1 MKTGLQTTTGA
12 LTHSSFAAGLL
23 LRKCDCGN
31 HTVAGGQCT
40 ECKKEKS
47 ADRVDISS
55 TSIQPKLIVGPCN
68 DPQEQE
74 ADRIADHVA
83 SSQHSTQDPVIAGD
97 LGQSANLS
105 TSAPPAVAATLTSRG
120 RHLDSSVQK
129 EMESRFGHDFSHV
142 RVHSDAA
149 AEQSAKD
156 IGAEAYTLGN
166 NIVFGAGKFEP
177 ASQAGK
183 RLLAHELTHVVQQS
197 ARASHNDSG
206 IVRRAC
212 GTALGE
218 PSPACTPSSAGMG
231 GWSFWFK
238 VNCDELKP
246 GGDDNIKKL
255 RTGSKLNIHGFASSD
270 GTSEFN
276 DALSCHRANRIAELV
291 RAQRPDCPIQGIFK
305 HGEREAAAEK
315 KGGTSDFWRSVI
327 VEEIKRTPEEWLDP
341 TSVISKAWTLL
352 ARAKNNPTDVNLG
365 NAAAHRAQL
374 KTWLESIARSLA
386 PVGAELERKDL
397 DDYRRFYDSAERV
410 WQDIDQWLAVQR
422 HAAAATD
429 TYSKWAPGSG
439 TDSGPELHA
448 KKIPQGAR
456 YHIDIFGE
464 GFFKGAINIGMLDRT
479 STTGVTGT
487 RVPNLIYRKFSG
499 SKTNRIPIADHVADL
514 VTSENGPLGLPGLA
528 DEIVRITAPGG
539 TIVLFGPGNMEP
551 YHDAIAKKAGGTVT
565 KVKKDGNVETSIT
578 VPLPAQTPGP

>member
-1 MKTGLQTTTGA
+1 L
-12 LTHSSFAAGLL
+12 
-23 LRKCDCGN
+23 
-31 HTVAGGQCT
+31 
-40 ECKKEKS
+40 
-47 ADRVDISS
+47 
-55 TSIQPKLIVGPCN
+55 
-68 DPQEQE
+68 
-74 ADRIADHVA
+74 
-83 SSQHSTQDPVIAGD
+83 TQDPEIAGD
-97 LGQSANLS
+97 LGHPAGLS
-105 TSAPPAVAATLTSRG
+105 TSSPPSVAGTLANPG

-129 EMESRFGHDFSHV
+129 EMEDRFGHDFSHV
-142 RVHSDAA
+142 RVHSDPA
-149 AEQSAKD
+149 AEQSARD
-156 IGAEAYTLGN
+156 IGAHAYTVGN

-197 ARASHNDSG
+197 ASDSG
-206 IVRRAC
+206 VVRRTC
-212 GTALGE
+212 GSALGE
-218 PSPACTPSSAGMG
+218 PSPACSPSSAGMG

-270 GTSEFN
+270 GTPEFN

-305 HGEREAAAEK
+305 HGESEAAAQK
-315 KGGTSDFWRSVI
+315 KGGPSADFWRSVI
-327 VEEIKRTPEEWLDP
+327 IEEIKRTPEEWLDP

-352 ARAKNNPTDVNLG
+352 ARAKNNPTAVNLS

-374 KTWLESIARSLA
+374 KTWLESISKSLA

-410 WQDIDQWLAVQR
+410 WQDIDQWLAVQQ

-429 TYSKWAPGSG
+429 THSSWAAGSG

-448 KKIPQGAR
+448 KGAPKGAR

-479 STTGVTGT
+479 STTGVPGT

-514 VTSENGPLGLPGLA
+514 VTSENGPLGLPGLT

-539 TIVLFGPGNMEP
+539 TIVLYGPDNMEP

-565 KVKKDGNVETSIT
+565 KVKKDGGLETRIT
-578 VPLPAQTPGP
+578 VPLPAQTPVP